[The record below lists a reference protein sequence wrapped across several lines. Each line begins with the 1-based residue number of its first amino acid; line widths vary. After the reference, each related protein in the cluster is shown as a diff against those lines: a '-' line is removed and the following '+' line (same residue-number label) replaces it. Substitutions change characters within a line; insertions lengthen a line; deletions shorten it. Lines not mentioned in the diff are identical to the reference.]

1 MTERTPG
8 PQAARGVPPGS
19 PPAGPAAHAHP
30 HEHGDD
36 TEPHADND
44 CAMTAGPHVTDATG
58 VTTRGDAA
66 VPAEARAGYDVDAG
80 IAARRGRSCAVRHVR
95 ARRREREV
103 RPRARPALRDV
114 RDAAHPWRDPRR
126 PPYAGLG

>member
-8 PQAARGVPPGS
+8 PEAARGVSPGS
-19 PPAGPAAHAHP
+19 SPAGPAAHAHP

-36 TEPHADND
+36 TEPHAEND

-66 VPAEARAGYDVDAG
+66 VSAEARAGYDVDAG
-80 IAARRGRSCAVRHVR
+80 IAALWRQFADGPDQASRDRLVLHYPPLGQYL
-95 ARRREREV
+95 
-103 RPRARPALRDV
+103 ARPGGT
-114 RDAAHPWRDPRR
+114 R
-126 PPYAGLG
+126 PPAPLDPG